1 MCVGNI
7 NFLFIVPK
15 GALEKNVLII
25 NRANIFVV
33 MLLLNI
39 YNNWSLGLTEVF

>member
-7 NFLFIVPK
+7 NFPLIIPK

-25 NRANIFVV
+25 NRTNIFVV

-39 YNNWSLGLTEVF
+39 

>member
-7 NFLFIVPK
+7 NFLLLVPK
-15 GALEKNVLII
+15 GVLKKNVLII

-33 MLLLNI
+33 MLLPNI
-39 YNNWSLGLTEVF
+39 